1 MKRISVLLMII
12 VALAIGFSAGY
23 WCRCFINKQL
33 AIVDVAAVVNR
44 SEQVQALKEEQTQ
57 KTQELVQWLQ
67 KAQND
72 VKKETNKDK
81 QKALLQ
87 KYNEEFTSKAEKMK
101 QEYAGKVQSIE
112 ASITKI
118 IVDTAKAK
126 GYKYVVSKG
135 IMLYGGDD
143 ITDSVAEA
151 IK

>member
-1 MKRISVLLMII
+1 M
-12 VALAIGFSAGY
+12 
-23 WCRCFINKQL
+23 
-33 AIVDVAAVVNR
+33 
-44 SEQVQALKEEQTQ
+44 
-57 KTQELVQWLQ
+57 VQWLQ

-87 KYNEEFTSKAEKMK
+87 KYNEEFTSKAETMK